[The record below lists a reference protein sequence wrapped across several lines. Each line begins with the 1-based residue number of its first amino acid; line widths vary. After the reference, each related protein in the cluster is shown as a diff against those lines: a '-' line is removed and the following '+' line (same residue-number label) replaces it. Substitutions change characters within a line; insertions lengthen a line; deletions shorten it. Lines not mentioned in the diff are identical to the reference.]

1 MRSNPILPFLIA
13 VLIIVAGV
21 MFVRYG
27 MPKVTTTSPSSS
39 SLGRGAG
46 DFNACNAVRH
56 QRKHCRQ
63 SSLKGRF

>member
-1 MRSNPILPFLIA
+1 MRSNPISVFDRRPHHS
-13 VLIIVAGV
+13 GRRN
-21 MFVRYG
+21 VRSVRHAKSNDY
-27 MPKVTTTSPSSS
+27 VPSSS

-46 DFNACNAVRH
+46 NSNACNAVRH